1 MSTERPLVSI
11 IILNYNQLK
20 VTCEFI
26 DSTKSLTY
34 PNYEII
40 MVDNASVDDPTAHIK
55 RHYPGVKL
63 IRNKK
68 NLGFTGGNNVGIR
81 AGKGEYLLI
90 INNDTEVV
98 PDLLDRMLEPFDH
111 DPQVGVVSPKIRY
124 FSHPTIIQYAGFTE
138 VNPFTGRNKPIGG
151 NMVDHGQFDTPG
163 YTAYAH
169 GAAMMVKREV
179 IEKVGLLPDIF
190 FIYYEELDWSAH
202 IRRAGYKVFYQP
214 SALIYHKESITMG
227 KESAMKAYFHN
238 RNRILFMRRNT
249 TLVQFMFFV
258 LFFLTL
264 ALPKTVIK
272 YVMKGQREHLKNFFK
287 GLYWNLITPKYAT
300 V

>member
-1 MSTERPLVSI
+1 MSSERPLVSI

-26 DSTKSLTY
+26 DSTRSLTY

-40 MVDNASVDDPTAHIK
+40 MVDNASADDPTAHISSN
-55 RHYPGVKL
+55 YPRVKL

-81 AGKGEYLLI
+81 AGRGEYFLI

-98 PDLLDRMLEPFDH
+98 PDLLDRLLEPFAV
-111 DPQVGVVSPKIRY
+111 DPKVGVVSPKIRY

-151 NMVDHGQFDTPG
+151 NMEDHGQFDNPG

-227 KESAMKAYFHN
+227 KESPMKAYFHN

-258 LFFLTL
+258 VFFLTL

-272 YVMKGQREHLKNFFK
+272 YMMKGQREHLRNFFK
-287 GLYWNLITPKYAT
+287 GLYWNLVTPKYTT

>member
-1 MSTERPLVSI
+1 MSAQQPLVSI

-26 DSTKSLTY
+26 DSARTLTY

-40 MVDNASVDDPTAHIK
+40 MVDNASAEDPTEYVHQ
-55 RHYPGVKL
+55 HYPEVKL

-81 AGKGEYLLI
+81 AGKGEYFLI

-98 PDLLDRMLEPFDH
+98 PDLLDRLLEPFAR
-111 DPQVGVVSPKIRY
+111 DPLVGVVSPKIRY
-124 FSHPTIIQYAGFTE
+124 FSHPNIIQYAGFTE
-138 VNPFTGRNKPIGG
+138 VNPFTGRNRPIGG
-151 NMVDHGQFDTPG
+151 MMEDLGQFDTPG

-169 GAAMMVKREV
+169 GAAMMVKKAV

-202 IRRAGYKVFYQP
+202 IRRAGYKVYYQP
-214 SALIYHKESITMG
+214 SALIFHKESITMG

-249 TLVQFMFFV
+249 TVLQFMFFV
-258 LFFLTL
+258 MFYLTL

-272 YVMKGQREHLKNFFK
+272 YLIKGQREHLKNFFK
-287 GLYWNLITPKYAT
+287 GLYWNLITPKYRT
-300 V
+300 I